1 MFSEGENPTNTA
13 TLPLPSETEGRVKVE
28 SDKGESAI
36 SVSSDFAIRVQNVSK
51 CYQIYDAPRDRLK
64 QFVAPRLQRLLGKT
78 PKHYFREFWALKDVS
93 LEIKK
98 GQTVGIIGR
107 NGSGKSTLLQIICGT
122 LAPTAGSVETTGR
135 IAALLELGS
144 GFNPEFTGRENVYM
158 NASILGLSEAEID
171 AKYDDILAFADIG
184 EFIDQPVK
192 QYSSGMY
199 VRLAFAVIANVN
211 ANVLVIDEAL
221 AVGDV
226 FFRQKCMRFL
236 HDFKVNGTVIFVTHD
251 SGAVVNLCDDAVWLD
266 RGEVQAIGSAKI
278 VCEKYLAKRYE
289 AASWTSTTQKNERSS
304 VKSGNKEIL
313 IEELKSKRDM
323 RMQFINQSNLR
334 NDIQVYDFSPNT
346 RGFGNGGATITNAR
360 LLDLDGRQLSW
371 IVGGELV
378 RFVVE
383 ARVLAHCNNVIV
395 GMNVKDKLGQVLF
408 GQNTYLDYCQCPVK
422 AEPDETVKAV
432 FTFRMP
438 ILPRGS
444 YMVDVAIADGSVP
457 DVIQLQWLH
466 DALNLESHASSS
478 VGGLI
483 GLIFDS
489 IELRN
494 TQISQDL

>member
-1 MFSEGENPTNTA
+1 MFSDTEDSANAGN
-13 TLPLPSETEGRVKVE
+13 LPLSETECGNQAG
-28 SDKGESAI
+28 SDKSESAM
-36 SVSSDFAIRVQNVSK
+36 SDSGNFAVRVQNISK

-93 LEIKK
+93 FEIKK

-122 LAPTAGSVETTGR
+122 LSPTNGLIETNGR

-158 NASILGLSEAEID
+158 NASVLGLTKAEID

-251 SGAVVNLCDDAVWLD
+251 SGAVVNLCDHAIWLD
-266 RGEVQAIGSAKI
+266 RGEIQAIGSAKI

-289 AASWTSTTQKNERSS
+289 AVSWTSSMPKDEERIM
-304 VKSGNKEIL
+304 KPGNKEIL
-313 IEELKSKRDM
+313 IEEFQSKRDM
-323 RMQFINQSNLR
+323 RMQFINHSNLR

-346 RGFGNGGATITNAR
+346 RGFGNGGAKITSAR

-383 ARVLAHCNNVIV
+383 AKVLAPCNNVIV

-408 GQNTYLDYCQCPVK
+408 GQNTYLDYCRCPVK
-422 AEPDETVKAV
+422 AQPDETVEAV

-444 YMVDVAIADGSVP
+444 YMIDVAIADGSLP

-466 DALNLESHASSS
+466 DALNLESHASSN

-483 GLIFDS
+483 GLVFDS

-494 TQISQDL
+494 TQTDIDL

>member
-1 MFSEGENPTNTA
+1 MFSEAKNPINTA
-13 TLPLPSETEGRVKVE
+13 ALPLLSETEGRVKVE
-28 SDKGESAI
+28 SGKGDSAI
-36 SVSSDFAIRVQNVSK
+36 PVSSDFAIRVRNVSK
-51 CYQIYDAPRDRLK
+51 CYQIYDTPRDRLK

-122 LAPTAGSVETTGR
+122 LTPTGGTVETVGR

-199 VRLAFAVIANVN
+199 VRLAFAIIANVN

-226 FFRQKCMRFL
+226 FFNQKCMRFL
-236 HDFKVNGTVIFVTHD
+236 QDFKVNGTLIFVTHD
-251 SGAVVNLCDDAVWLD
+251 SGAVVNLCDDTVWLD
-266 RGEVQAIGSAKI
+266 RGEIQAIGSAKI

-289 AASWTSTTQKNERSS
+289 ATSWTSTTQKNERSP

-323 RMQFINQSNLR
+323 RMQFINHSNLR
-334 NDIQVYDFSPNT
+334 NDIQILDFSPDT
-346 RGFGNGGATITNAR
+346 RGFGNGGAKITSAR

-371 IVGGELV
+371 IVGGEQI

-383 ARVLAHCNNVIV
+383 AEVLVNCDNIII

-408 GQNTYLDYCQCPVK
+408 GQNTYLDYSLNPVK
-422 AEPDETVKAV
+422 AGPRETVEAA

-444 YMVDVAIADGSVP
+444 YTVDVAIADGTPP
-457 DVIQLQWLH
+457 DVVQLQWLH
-466 DALNLESHASSS
+466 DAFSLESHASSS
-478 VGGLI
+478 VNGLI

-489 IELRN
+489 VELRN
-494 TQISQDL
+494 K

>member
-1 MFSEGENPTNTA
+1 MFSDTENIANA
-13 TLPLPSETEGRVKVE
+13 ANLPLSETGSGNQAG
-28 SDKGESAI
+28 SDKSESAM
-36 SVSSDFAIRVQNVSK
+36 SDSGNFAVRVQNISK

-93 LEIKK
+93 FEIKK

-122 LAPTAGSVETTGR
+122 LSPTNGLIETNGR

-158 NASILGLSEAEID
+158 NASILGLSQAEID

-199 VRLAFAVIANVN
+199 VRLAFAIIANVN

-226 FFRQKCMRFL
+226 FFNQKCMRFL
-236 HDFKVNGTVIFVTHD
+236 HDFRVNGTLIFVTHD

-289 AASWTSTTQKNERSS
+289 ATSWTSTMQKNERSS

-323 RMQFINQSNLR
+323 RMQFINHSNLR
-334 NDIQVYDFSPNT
+334 NDIQIFDFSPDT
-346 RGFGNGGATITNAR
+346 RGFGNGGAKITSTK
-360 LLDLDGRQLSW
+360 LTDLEGQQLSW
-371 IVGGELV
+371 IVGGEQV
-378 RFVVE
+378 RFVIE
-383 ARVLAHCNNVIV
+383 AEVLVNCRNIVI

-408 GQNTYLDYCQCPVK
+408 GQNTYLDHCLNPVK
-422 AEPDETVKAV
+422 AKPDETVEAA
-432 FTFRMP
+432 FTFRIP

-444 YMVDVAIADGSVP
+444 YTVDVAIADGIPP
-457 DVIQLQWLH
+457 DVVQLQWLH
-466 DALNLESHASSS
+466 DAFSLESHASSS
-478 VGGLI
+478 VNGLI

-489 IELRN
+489 IELCN
-494 TQISQDL
+494 KHAKIDL